1 MRFIKRYDKVS
12 TFCAFNSSGSVFSQ
26 ELSIHFM
33 CNVNYTVS
41 ILFCLLI
48 VIFGEKYPHSVKK
61 KKKVLPTPLSSQM
74 GTKYRTSHPP

>member
-1 MRFIKRYDKVS
+1 M
-12 TFCAFNSSGSVFSQ
+12 FCAFNSSSGSVFSQ

-48 VIFGEKYPHSVKK
+48 VIFGEKYPHSV
-61 KKKVLPTPLSSQM
+61 
-74 GTKYRTSHPP
+74 

>member
-12 TFCAFNSSGSVFSQ
+12 TFCAFNSSSGSVFSQ

-61 KKKVLPTPLSSQM
+61 KKKKSAPNSFILSNGYQA
-74 GTKYRTSHPP
+74 

>member
-12 TFCAFNSSGSVFSQ
+12 TFCAFNSSSGSVFSQ

-41 ILFCLLI
+41 ILFCLLT
-48 VIFGEKYPHSVKK
+48 VIFDEKYPHSVK